1 MTIYNSMK
9 EKYGCVFSLVSGV
22 TGSIPVFL
30 ILLIAMHL
38 YVILEAMSMEK
49 KNCDVIDLLLN
60 VLQIL
65 NDVTVK
71 MVVPTLG

>member
-1 MTIYNSMK
+1 MK

-30 ILLIAMHL
+30 ILLIAIHL

-49 KNCDVIDLLLN
+49 KNCGVIELLFN
-60 VLQIL
+60 VLQSFI
-65 NDVTVK
+65 NVTVN